1 MRTCVHSK
9 QIIINNDFLF
19 LKSDLCVISEYQI
32 VGSVVTVANVG
43 DSRVV
48 LGYQQE
54 LFPSEGTET
63 INAPKISQSFEY
75 DIPIPTT
82 DTAATTPE
90 DCGSIDCSH
99 APHTLDV
106 SELDLLHTNKFD
118 ENSKINLD
126 FNLSS
131 EIDSK
136 QYHKIRNIQLSSD
149 HKPDVFAEKSRIM
162 LAG

>member
-1 MRTCVHSK
+1 M
-9 QIIINNDFLF
+9 
-19 LKSDLCVISEYQI
+19 
-32 VGSVVTVANVG
+32 ANVG

-54 LFPSEGTET
+54 LFPLEETET

-75 DIPIPTT
+75 NIPIPTT

-99 APHTLDV
+99 PPHTLDV

-118 ENSKINLD
+118 ENSKISLD
-126 FNLSS
+126 FNQSTG
-131 EIDSK
+131 IDSK

-162 LAG
+162 LAGEYLLTI

>member
-1 MRTCVHSK
+1 MCTSK
-9 QIIINNDFLF
+9 KMLSWFKNDFLV
-19 LKSDLCVISEYQI
+19 LKSNVFVIYEYWTA
-32 VGSVVTVANVG
+32 GSVVTVANVG

-54 LFPSEGTET
+54 LFPLEGTET

-75 DIPIPTT
+75 NISIPTT

-99 APHTLDV
+99 PPHTLDV
-106 SELDLLHTNKFD
+106 SELDLLRTNKFD
-118 ENSKINLD
+118 ENSKISLD
-126 FNLSS
+126 FNQSS
-131 EIDSK
+131 KIDSK
-136 QYHKIRNIQLSSD
+136 QHHKIRNIQLSSD